1 MAIQNLT
8 NTQHN
13 GWVYLPY
20 YPNGWV
26 YLPSQYSIS
35 CIGFL
40 SHFIL
45 ILRAHALQCYIP
57 LYLTTCPFSCF
68 WSLLLFFFLF
78 VWLFVFNKWIS
89 PLLYPHPCILSPNR
103 PEQKIPLYS
112 FFCTNWMCNVCKFT
126 RSWCIARA
134 NHAENKTHCRSRVH
148 MKHHPNGNL
157 KNWPLRKIS

>member
-1 MAIQNLT
+1 MVQICILHTHSISSCFCKLSYFLQGFPLLCQSACNLQEYRLPFSRATTKHYSELSSMAIQNLT

-26 YLPSQYSIS
+26 YLPSQCSIS
-35 CIGFL
+35 CSGFL

-78 VWLFVFNKWIS
+78 VWLFVFNK
-89 PLLYPHPCILSPNR
+89 
-103 PEQKIPLYS
+103 
-112 FFCTNWMCNVCKFT
+112 
-126 RSWCIARA
+126 
-134 NHAENKTHCRSRVH
+134 
-148 MKHHPNGNL
+148 
-157 KNWPLRKIS
+157 

>member
-68 WSLLLFFFLF
+68 WSLLLFFFCLF
-78 VWLFVFNKWIS
+78 GCLFLINEF
-89 PLLYPHPCILSPNR
+89 LLSYIRTPVSFRPIGQSRKYHYIL
-103 PEQKIPLYS
+103 
-112 FFCTNWMCNVCKFT
+112 FFAQTECAVYANSRGADALHVQIMQRTKDIAEVGFT
-126 RSWCIARA
+126 WSTTQMEI
-134 NHAENKTHCRSRVH
+134 
-148 MKHHPNGNL
+148 
-157 KNWPLRKIS
+157 